1 MSTKTVQE
9 VLDDIINYIQNHG
22 GEFINWY
29 IGIAKSPLKRLFNDH
44 NVIEEN
50 DFWIFRKTET
60 TDDARFIESTIIET
74 CGTDGGTRGGDA
86 NTVFIYAY
94 KKSSATKP

>member
-44 NVIEEN
+44 NVI
-50 DFWIFRKTET
+50 
-60 TDDARFIESTIIET
+60 
-74 CGTDGGTRGGDA
+74 
-86 NTVFIYAY
+86 
-94 KKSSATKP
+94 